1 MDSSPRTLAPHPAF
15 NDTHPHAGKI
25 LFFFLCFFLVIPWP
39 GIIEEHSGLRA
50 AFNNQVDSE
59 VFSRML
65 LLRSSL
71 KKSNS
76 DIDFTLR
83 RVFGKLSC
91 NDYFL

>member
-1 MDSSPRTLAPHPAF
+1 MDLSRRTLAPHAAF
-15 NDTHPHAGKI
+15 NHTHPHAGKI
-25 LFFFLCFFLVIPWP
+25 LFFFLRFFLVISGP

-65 LLRSSL
+65 LSRSSL
-71 KKSNS
+71 KASDI

-83 RVFGKLSC
+83 QVFGKLSC
-91 NDYFL
+91 NDCFL